1 MPTYGEIDDNERA
14 PASPALDFRGLHMAI
29 EGSPVG
35 CAAGFAVL
43 AGPMLLMV
51 AVLGLA
57 ACTTTPTPHVVSDY
71 ERSAQFSTFHNF
83 TLIAR
88 PPATSS
94 QSALVEQRTYDAIRA
109 ELTSKGFTYVPD
121 PAQAD
126 FAVDFSVGTQDRLD
140 AKSYPTNFAS
150 RLDPGAWGNEAYVR
164 WYQQGALAI
173 VVFDVR
179 RRRAI
184 WHGMAEKELS
194 RSDIEHSERPIR
206 EAVTAVL
213 ANFPPK

>member
-1 MPTYGEIDDNERA
+1 
-14 PASPALDFRGLHMAI
+14 MAI
-29 EGSPVG
+29 ESSRVD

-43 AGPMLLMV
+43 AGLMLLMV
-51 AVLGLA
+51 AVLVLA
-57 ACTTTPTPHVVSDY
+57 ACTTTTTPHIASDY
-71 ERSAQFSTFHNF
+71 ERSAQFSTFHTF

-88 PPATSS
+88 PQASI

-109 ELTSKGFTYVPD
+109 ELTNKGFTYVPD

-126 FAVDFSVGTQDRLD
+126 FAVDFSVGSQERLD
-140 AKSYPTNFAS
+140 AKSYPTNFVS
-150 RLDPGAWGNEAYVR
+150 RWYPGAWGNEAYVR

-194 RSDIEHSERPIR
+194 RSDIGHSERPIR